1 MCGPGRAP
9 GTSKRNDMPVKAP
22 KLSFKE
28 KFGYGLGDTACHF
41 AWDMAGMFLFFF
53 LTDVYGISAAMAGT
67 IMLVARV
74 WDAVSDPLIGIISDR
89 TQTRYGKFR
98 PYMIWFALPMGASLV
113 LLFTTP
119 DWDESSKV
127 IYAAAMYLLLSTTYT
142 AVNLPYSALSGVM
155 TADSDERTELN
166 QYRFFLGFIGMFIV
180 SFTMVIKN
188 YLIVDDVMVYAQS
201 ISLPTEALGFIQEFN
216 WGGARLLDASGSLQ
230 GIIVQNERQA
240 FQSIAIVLAILGTFL
255 LVISFLSTR
264 ERISPP
270 AGQKSNLKEDLKNV
284 FGVQAWLILFILGI
298 ITFVLINI
306 QGAVINQYF
315 KYYVEDENQATLL
328 YSATTVSLIIGV
340 LLAAPLSKRFEK
352 RNVYLV
358 CSAISG
364 VLTMALFLPGKDDF
378 YMLHTI
384 NILSK
389 LAIAP
394 TIPLLWSMIAD
405 TADFS
410 EWKNRRRATGLFFS
424 ATTFAQKIGGGIA
437 VGLAGWLLTLAQY
450 DGEAIQQTA
459 EAILSLKLLFS
470 IIPGALYLLTA
481 LLLFA
486 YKLDDQTVEQIKVEL
501 LERRAK
507 EGA

>member
-1 MCGPGRAP
+1 M
-9 GTSKRNDMPVKAP
+9 TLKAP
-22 KLSFKE
+22 KLTFRE
-28 KFGYGLGDTACHF
+28 KLGYGLGDTACHF

-53 LTDVYGISAAMAGT
+53 FTDVYGISAAMAGT

-74 WDAVSDPLIGIISDR
+74 WDAISDPLIGIIADR
-89 TQTRYGKFR
+89 TNTKYGKFR
-98 PYMIWFALPMGASLV
+98 PYMIWFAIPMGISLV

-119 DWDESSKV
+119 DYEETGKV
-127 IYAAAMYLLLSTTYT
+127 IYAAIMYLLLSTMYT

-155 TADSDERTELN
+155 TADSAERTELN

-180 SFTMVIKN
+180 SFTMVFKN
-188 YLIVDDVMVYAQS
+188 YLIMDDVLLYAQNAN
-201 ISLPTEALGFIQEFN
+201 LPEQAFAFIQEHN
-216 WGGARLLDASGSLQ
+216 WGEARLLDSSGGLKD
-230 GIIVQNERQA
+230 IIVQHERSA
-240 FQSIAIVLAILGTFL
+240 FQFIAIIMAILGTIL
-255 LVISFLSTR
+255 LVLSFFMTK
-264 ERISPP
+264 ERIKPP
-270 AGQKSNLKEDLKNV
+270 ANQKSNLVEDLKNV

-315 KYYVEDENQATLL
+315 KYYVGNENGATLL
-328 YSATTVSLIIGV
+328 YTATTVSLIIGV
-340 LLAAPLSKRFEK
+340 LLATPLTKRFEK
-352 RNVYLV
+352 RDVYLV
-358 CSAISG
+358 CSAVSG
-364 VLTMALFLPGKDDF
+364 ILTMALYLPGKEDF

-389 LAIAP
+389 IAIAP

-437 VGLAGWLLTLAQY
+437 VALAGWLLTMANY

-459 EAILSLKLLFS
+459 ESILAIKLSFS
-470 IIPGALYLLTA
+470 VIPGALYLLTA
-481 LLLFA
+481 ALLFW
-486 YKLDDQTVEQIKVEL
+486 YKLDDKQVEQIKLEL
-501 LERRAK
+501 IERRTG
-507 EGA
+507 EE

>member
-1 MCGPGRAP
+1 M
-9 GTSKRNDMPVKAP
+9 TFNVP
-22 KLSFKE
+22 KLSFRE
-28 KFGYGLGDTACHF
+28 KLGYGLGDTACHF
-41 AWDMAGMFLFFF
+41 AWDMAGMFLFFYF
-53 LTDVYGISAAMAGT
+53 TDVYGISAAMAGT

-89 TQTRYGKFR
+89 TNTKFGKFR
-98 PYMIWFALPMGASLV
+98 PYMIWFAVPLGISLV

-119 DWDESSKV
+119 DFDESGK
-127 IYAAAMYLLLSTTYT
+127 IIWATIMYLLLSTTYT

-155 TADSDERTELN
+155 TDDSAERTELN

-180 SFTMVIKN
+180 SFTMVFKN
-188 YLIVDDVMVYAQS
+188 NLIMNDVLLYAQS
-201 ISLPTEALGFIQEFN
+201 VNLPQEALAFIQEHN
-216 WGGARLLDASGSLQ
+216 WGEARLLDSSGGLKD
-230 GIIVQNERQA
+230 IIVQHERSA
-240 FQSIAIVLAILGTFL
+240 FQFIAIIMAILGTIL
-255 LVISFLSTR
+255 LFISFFMTK
-264 ERISPP
+264 ERIKPP
-270 AGQKSNLKEDLKNV
+270 TSQKSNLVEDLKNV
-284 FGVQAWLILFILGI
+284 FGVQAWLILFVLGI

-315 KYYVEDENQATLL
+315 KYYVGNENGATLL
-328 YSATTVSLIIGV
+328 YTATTVSLIIGV
-340 LLAAPLSKRFEK
+340 LFAGPLTKRFEK

-364 VLTMALFLPGKDDF
+364 LLTMALYLPGKDDF

-437 VGLAGWLLTLAQY
+437 VGLAGWLLTIANY

-459 EAILSLKLLFS
+459 ESIEAIKMSFS
-470 IIPGALYLLTA
+470 VIPGALYLLTA
-481 LLLFA
+481 LLLFW
-486 YKLDDQTVEQIKVEL
+486 YKLDDNQVEKIKLEL
-501 LERRAK
+501 TQRRVS
-507 EGA
+507 E